1 MTYLSEYEF
10 QYNSDKKRGSISTK
24 LMTAPY
30 TVERIYISKSLCRN
44 QINIV

>member
-24 LMTAPY
+24 QMTAP
-30 TVERIYISKSLCRN
+30 IL
-44 QINIV
+44 